1 MVLRFK
7 GVFSCHKRQIRGRTD
22 APSYIP
28 VTSIEFRQ
36 QLRRTILAAD
46 KHHTFYMSSPHKP
59 SIEIDYKKH
68 TMKNQKSYRASCRK
82 LQVKSPT
89 VAHSNHLYHC
99 IPLESG
105 CYGQQRHLLF
115 AEFLH
120 KTFLAEMKNKVLFQK
135 TLRKNYRTPVPQDR
149 LHNKHLD
156 SHIHFCTTKQTCSD
170 RGNTQRTPKMHIT

>member
-36 QLRRTILAAD
+36 QLRRAILAAD

-99 IPLESG
+99 IPL
-105 CYGQQRHLLF
+105 LLWTTAALIVCRVF
-115 AEFLH
+115 TQDISSRNEEQSSFLEDAQEE
-120 KTFLAEMKNKVLFQK
+120 L
-135 TLRKNYRTPVPQDR
+135 QDAGTIG
-149 LHNKHLD
+149 
-156 SHIHFCTTKQTCSD
+156 SSS
-170 RGNTQRTPKMHIT
+170 